1 LRALPCG
8 AYSRI
13 LVGVITFQFR
23 SETEGRLVP
32 RAAHRVIPPRI
43 LRWLRRSSLRVRAN
57 PAVGGVDFGDL
68 AVTTPIDSTFGL
80 GRGGKT
86 IDRAYIEQFLSRY
99 QRDIAGRVL
108 EVADDGYTRLF
119 GGANVRHSDVL
130 SLVPAPGVSIV
141 ADLCRPPADLP
152 WGAFDCVIFTQT
164 LQFVD
169 EPAAALSTL
178 ARLLRRDGVLLATFP
193 GISQISRYDDQR
205 WGDRWRFTALAARE
219 LLGDGFRDV
228 EVQAFGSVLT
238 AVGVLHGLVVDDL
251 PNGALDVRDPD
262 YEVVIT
268 ARAVRQ

>member
-1 LRALPCG
+1 VRRRA
-8 AYSRI
+8 S
-13 LVGVITFQFR
+13 
-23 SETEGRLVP
+23 
-32 RAAHRVIPPRI
+32 RVIPPSIR
-43 LRWLRRSSLRVRAN
+43 RWLRRTTLRLRAD

-86 IDRAYIEQFLSRY
+86 IDRAYIEQFLSRF
-99 QRDIAGRVL
+99 QGDIAGRVL
-108 EVADDGYTRLF
+108 EVADDGYTTRF
-119 GGANVRHSDVL
+119 GGKNVHLSDVL
-130 SLVPAPGVSIV
+130 SLVPGPGVSIV
-141 ADLCRPPADLP
+141 ADLCRPPVDLP

-164 LQFVD
+164 LQFVV

-178 ARLLRRDGVLLATFP
+178 ARLLRPGGVLLATFP

-205 WGDRWRFTALAARE
+205 WGDRWRLTALAARE
-219 LLGDGFRDV
+219 LLDDGFRDV
-228 EVQAFGSVLT
+228 DVQAFGSVLT

-251 PNGALDVRDPD
+251 PTGALDVCDPD